1 MATETIL
8 TPSKLTSSNFPELP
22 IFIISS
28 LLFLDVGILLGA
40 MNSFRWGEH
49 VFLGWTVD
57 PEYHQTH
64 WTSTLLGGVTFMM
77 LGQMYFFFS
86 QVNGKPHKYHRYT
99 LGVWGVWL
107 LGIIFSYLTVWKDY
121 DTYIDYV
128 ILSLR
133 IGSILFVVLLFS
145 FFMDEEFVDKFKD
158 HYALIFFPAAAF
170 WLLIAVLLNFDI
182 SSGAS
187 LNRMFLF
194 TYIYGFF
201 SLALFGSLL
210 FVLPIL
216 FKQNPV
222 SKGTVRQYFVLF
234 NLAAIIILGDL
245 YMIEERRPITKS
257 YTGDDIMDYLGPGI
271 WGLAGFLFIL
281 WVFDLIYKA
290 GTSPSLIALQI
301 ALMMFGFFVLDT
313 FMKNVFEDWV
323 DRSHFHFL
331 FIGTLLITIIAIGTR
346 IIVMQYVPE
355 GGSVIEDI
363 DRITFTGSSGIRT
376 AGILLTIAAVCGV
389 LLGFTIEDYK
399 VAGWSGVILFF
410 GLIIVQFSLI
420 YQLKVA
426 RKESL
431 G

>member
-1 MATETIL
+1 MVTETTL
-8 TPSKLTSSNFPELP
+8 TPQKFTSSNFPELP

-28 LLFLDVGILLGA
+28 LIFLDVGILLGA
-40 MNSFRWGEH
+40 MNAFRWGGH
-49 VFLGWTVD
+49 DFLGWTVKS
-57 PEYHQTH
+57 EYHQTH

-86 QVNGKPHKYHRYT
+86 QVNGNPHKYHKYT
-99 LGVWGVWL
+99 LGVWGIWL
-107 LGIIFSYLTVWKDY
+107 LGLIFSYLSVWDDY
-121 DTYIDYV
+121 NTYIDYV

-133 IGSILFVVLLFS
+133 IGSLGFTILLFA
-145 FFMDEEFVDKFKD
+145 FFLDGEFIEKFKD
-158 HYALIFFPAAAF
+158 HYSLIFFPAAAF
-170 WLLIAVLLNFDI
+170 WLLIAVLLDFDI
-182 SSGAS
+182 SRGAT

-216 FKQNPV
+216 FKQKPV
-222 SKGTVRQYFVLF
+222 SKTTVRRYFVLF
-234 NLAAIIILGDL
+234 NLAAVIILGDL
-245 YMIEERRPITKS
+245 YMIEERGNETYR
-257 YTGDDIMDYLGPGI
+257 GDWVMDFLGPGI

-313 FMKNVFEDWV
+313 LMKNIFEAWV

-355 GGSVIEDI
+355 GRTVTEDI

-376 AGILLTIAAVCGV
+376 GGILLTIAAVCGV

-420 YQLKVA
+420 YQLKA
-426 RKESL
+426 SRKEAL